1 MGLGLF
7 CAKEKLKINNS
18 FRKIRFFISV
28 MYTITPDE
36 SPVAGKEFQCPLG
49 PRLFFPVRIN
59 QNKRSDSLRVSHRD
73 EREPDMEKFDGH
85 KHVDIVFERPKL
97 HIEVDAIQHNQSPKQ
112 ALSDLKRTFYSIQ
125 EGFITLRIPN
135 VLVRN
140 ELNKTVDYLVELI
153 LERYYKNIK

>member
-7 CAKEKLKINNS
+7 CAKEKLKMNNS

-59 QNKRSDSLRVSHRD
+59 QNKRSNSLRVYIGTNGQIDR
-73 EREPDMEKFDGH
+73 RIAKFQYPHKCTGLGQYFCMLFHQRIKYFFGLLDG
-85 KHVDIVFERPKL
+85 V
-97 HIEVDAIQHNQSPKQ
+97 
-112 ALSDLKRTFYSIQ
+112 SI
-125 EGFITLRIPN
+125 TN
-135 VLVRN
+135 S
-140 ELNKTVDYLVELI
+140 KA
-153 LERYYKNIK
+153 